1 MTAASYQPMTTILLS
16 GSLAKAFG
24 RKHRRHLDSGT
35 TQEAFRALKHTLKG
49 FEAFIQASE
58 KKGMRFAIFRNRKNI
73 GEEELSIAGTQEIR
87 IVPVIAGSK
96 KAGIFQTVLGV
107 ALIATASFFT
117 GGLAAGGTGLLGA
130 GAGVGWTAAAGA
142 GFSLAIGGVVQMAF
156 PQAKGL
162 SSSSSPDNKP
172 SYAFGGPVNTVAQ
185 GNPVGV
191 LYGKRRIGGAII
203 SAGIYAEDQ
212 M

>member
-1 MTAASYQPMTTILLS
+1 MTTAIHDQPKTVIRLS

-24 RKHRRHLDSGT
+24 RRQDRYLDSGT
-35 TQEAFRALKHTLKG
+35 VQEAMRALKATLKG
-49 FEAFIQASE
+49 FEAFMLAAE
-58 KKGMRFAIFRNRKNI
+58 KKGQRFAIFRNRQNV
-73 GEEELSIAGTQEIR
+73 GTDEFGMGGTQEIR

-96 KAGIFQTVLGV
+96 RGGIFQTVLGV
-107 ALIATASFFT
+107 ALIAAATIAT
-117 GGLAAGGTGLLGA
+117 PGGIGAAFAAEGMWG
-130 GAGVGWTAAAGA
+130 TAAVMGA
-142 GFSLAIGGVVQMAF
+142 SMALGGIVQMLS

-162 SSSSSPDNKP
+162 SSSAAPENKP

-203 SAGIYAEDQ
+203 SAGIYADDQ
-212 M
+212 L

>member
-1 MTAASYQPMTTILLS
+1 MTAAHYQPMTTILLS
-16 GSLAKAFG
+16 GSIAKAFG
-24 RKHRRHLDSGT
+24 RKHRRQLDSGT

-49 FEAFIQASE
+49 FAEEI
-58 KKGMRFAIFRNRKNI
+58 KRLDRLGIRFAIFRNRKNI
-73 GEEELSIAGTQEIR
+73 GEEELGLAGTQEIR

-96 KAGIFQTVLGV
+96 RGGILQAVMGAALIVGAILMPATAPALLTEGMMAAGIG
-107 ALIATASFFT
+107 TAM
-117 GGLAAGGTGLLGA
+117 
-130 GAGVGWTAAAGA
+130 
-142 GFSLAIGGVVQMAF
+142 GGVIQMLS

>member
-1 MTAASYQPMTTILLS
+1 MTTANYQPMTTILLS

-24 RKHRRHLDSGT
+24 RKHRRQLDSGT

-49 FEAFIQASE
+49 FEAAIQTAE
-58 KKGMRFAIFRNRKNI
+58 RKGLRFAIFRNRRNVGEDEFSI
-73 GEEELSIAGTQEIR
+73 GGTQEIR

-96 KAGIFQTVLGV
+96 RGGIFQTVLGV
-107 ALIATASFFT
+107 ALIATASYFT
-117 GGLAAGGTGLLGA
+117 GGLAAGGAGLLGA
-130 GAGVGWTAAAGA
+130 GAGVGWTAAAGV
-142 GFSLAIGGVVQMAF
+142 GFSMALGGIIQMIS

>member
-1 MTAASYQPMTTILLS
+1 MTKTTILLS

-24 RKHRRHLDSGT
+24 RRQDRYLDSGT
-35 TQEAFRALKHTLKG
+35 VQEAMRALKATLKG
-49 FEAFIQASE
+49 FSEFMLAAE
-58 KKGMRFAIFRNRKNI
+58 KKGLRFAIFRNRQNV
-73 GEEELSIAGTQEIR
+73 GADEFGMGGTNEIR

-96 KAGIFQTVLGV
+96 RGGIFQTVLGAALVTVGVMTEQPWLV
-107 ALIATASFFT
+107 AMGASTA
-117 GGLAAGGTGLLGA
+117 L
-130 GAGVGWTAAAGA
+130 
-142 GFSLAIGGVVQMAF
+142 GGVMQMAF

-162 SSSSSPDNKP
+162 SSSASPDNKP

>member
-1 MTAASYQPMTTILLS
+1 MTTAIHDQPKTVIRLS

-24 RKHRRHLDSGT
+24 RRQDRYLDSGT
-35 TQEAFRALKHTLKG
+35 VQEAMRALKATLKG
-49 FEAFIQASE
+49 FSEFMLAAE
-58 KKGMRFAIFRNRKNI
+58 KKGLRFAIFRNRQNV
-73 GEEELSIAGTQEIR
+73 GTEEFGMGGTHEIR

-96 KAGIFQTVLGV
+96 RGGIFQTVIGA
-107 ALIATASFFT
+107 ALV
-117 GGLAAGGTGLLGA
+117 AAGVVLEQPWL
-130 GAGVGWTAAAGA
+130 VAAGA
-142 GFSLAIGGVVQMAF
+142 SNMIGGTMQMIS

-162 SSSSSPDNKP
+162 SSSASPENKP

-212 M
+212 L